1 MLTLKKQSIT
11 ELDHKSIESMT
22 EVELT
27 AYATKYLSVHHKWLL
42 PQLVAAFGSWQLV
55 KNQGVIDVLATLKLA
70 CEHNSENT
78 AYWRLSRVIRSSLIP
93 SQVKSPEYS
102 TLVPLI
108 LAGFK
113 RMQGI
118 KYELWRGLE
127 HLEYVLEPRLL
138 EAVNIDASA
147 LGNGGNFSDGGNGGN
162 FSDLGSARLLEIRTQ
177 GLTQKSGVKAGQMKN
192 PETTWSLTG
201 IQDTEI
207 AHLPKLTQTLLTQIW
222 VAHPVHRNNL
232 MILDP
237 NNWDLMPEPL
247 LPTNVFKTTEP
258 KEMVNQ
264 INKTLI
270 NNIPNLPWK

>member
-55 KNQGVIDVLATLKLA
+55 QNQGVIDVLATLKLA

-113 RMQGI
+113 RMQGVQ
-118 KYELWRGLE
+118 YERWRGLE

-138 EAVNIDASA
+138 EAVDISGVN
-147 LGNGGNFSDGGNGGN
+147 GVNGGDLSA
-162 FSDLGSARLLEIRTQ
+162 LGSARLLEIRTQ

-207 AHLPKLTQTLLTQIW
+207 ANLPKLTQSILTQIW
-222 VAHPVHRNNL
+222 VAHPVHRNSL

-237 NNWDLMPEPL
+237 NNWDLIPDPL
-247 LPTNVFKTTEP
+247 IVQNVFKSPEHKEIAPLKITTP
-258 KEMVNQ
+258 
-264 INKTLI
+264 LI

>member
-1 MLTLKKQSIT
+1 
-11 ELDHKSIESMT
+11 
-22 EVELT
+22 
-27 AYATKYLSVHHKWLL
+27 
-42 PQLVAAFGSWQLV
+42 
-55 KNQGVIDVLATLKLA
+55 
-70 CEHNSENT
+70 
-78 AYWRLSRVIRSSLIP
+78 
-93 SQVKSPEYS
+93 
-102 TLVPLI
+102 
-108 LAGFK
+108 
-113 RMQGI
+113 
-118 KYELWRGLE
+118 
-127 HLEYVLEPRLL
+127 LL